1 MACIS
6 IPAAAIV
13 GGIASSAIGA
23 GAATSAADTQAQSAQ
38 NATNAQLGMF
48 NQGQANVAPWLQAG
62 QGSLAQLQAA
72 LGLTGQG
79 AVTRTALGPA
89 MRPGMTA
96 TPGAQFRPTPGG
108 GVQQILSTGAAPQPG
123 VGGIPLSA
131 GAGATSPL
139 AQILSQTPGYQWDV
153 SQGQQAI
160 MDQASSMGGVNSGA
174 TLKALSDYTSNQ
186 AQNTYQSYLQNLF
199 GISNTGANAALG
211 QAGIGAQVGGQIGS
225 NMIGAGNALAAG
237 QIGSANAISG
247 GLGGLYNQY
256 LMSQALQGGGGGAGI
271 PAAAGGFDPSAF
283 GFA

>member
-38 NATNAQLGMF
+38 NATNAQLSMF
-48 NQGQANVAPWLQAG
+48 NQGQQNVAPWLQAG
-62 QGSLAQLQAA
+62 QGSLAQLQRA
-72 LGLTGQG
+72 LGLNT
-79 AVTRTALGPA
+79 GPA
-89 MRPGMTA
+89 MGGGLGRPVPIGRPGSMNQIA
-96 TPGAQFRPTPGG
+96 GPQAGVAGG
-108 GVQQILSTGAAPQPG
+108 MPM
-123 VGGIPLSA
+123 SA
-131 GAGATSPL
+131 GGSNL
-139 AQILSQTPGYQWDV
+139 SGILSQTPGYQWDV

-247 GLGGLYNQY
+247 GMGGLYNQY

-271 PAAAGGFDPSAF
+271 PAAVGGFDPSAF